1 MVRVELL
8 KVKGSEKE
16 MLNLETMKE
25 EYVALYTDT
34 GLKSRFA
41 VAVKL
46 SFKEKPLPEKVVVHM
61 EVAPYKGPP
70 SPEEVREL
78 SRELGKY
85 WEDADVEE
93 EIRRL
98 RGGKDNKQRI

>member
-1 MVRVELL
+1 MRVELL
-8 KVKGSEKE
+8 RVRGSEKE
-16 MLNLETMKE
+16 VLNLESMKE

-46 SFKEKPLPEKVVVHM
+46 SFKEKPLPERVIVHM
-61 EVAPYKGPP
+61 EVALYEGPP
-70 SPEEVREL
+70 SPEEVEEL

-85 WEDADVEE
+85 WKDVDVEG

-98 RGGKDNKQRI
+98 RK

>member
-1 MVRVELL
+1 MMRVELL

-16 MLNLETMKE
+16 VLNLGNMKE

-41 VAVKL
+41 VALKL

-61 EVAPYKGPP
+61 EVLPYKGPP
-70 SPEEVREL
+70 SPEEVEEL
-78 SRELGKY
+78 SRELGGY
-85 WEDADVEE
+85 WKDVDVEKE
-93 EIRRL
+93 MRRL
-98 RGGKDNKQRI
+98 RR

>member
-1 MVRVELL
+1 MRVELF

-16 MLNLETMKE
+16 TLNLESMRG

-41 VAVKL
+41 IALRL
-46 SFKEKPLPEKVVVHM
+46 SFKERPLPQKVVVHM
-61 EVAPYKGPP
+61 EVLPYEGPP
-70 SPEEVREL
+70 SPEEVKKL
-78 SRELGKY
+78 SEELGRY
-85 WEDADVEE
+85 WKDVDVDE

-98 RGGKDNKQRI
+98 RG

>member
-1 MVRVELL
+1 MMRMELL

-16 MLNLETMKE
+16 VLNLETMKE
-25 EYVALYTDT
+25 ECVAFYTDT

-46 SFKEKPLPEKVVVHM
+46 SFKEKPLPERVVVHM
-61 EVAPYKGPP
+61 EVAPYEGPP
-70 SPEEVREL
+70 SPEEVEEL
-78 SRELGKY
+78 SRELGEY
-85 WEDADVEE
+85 WKDVDVEE

-98 RGGKDNKQRI
+98 RGGKDNKQGV